1 VAVGIGSLAA
11 GNTKEIMMITE
22 QSTVE
27 RRSSPN
33 HNWPDM
39 EALRASVTEL
49 EEQARTRIVQRPV
62 VAVLAAVAAGYLV
75 ACLVARVGR

>member
-1 VAVGIGSLAA
+1 
-11 GNTKEIMMITE
+11 MITE

-27 RRSSPN
+27 RRPSPN
-33 HNWPDM
+33 YTWPDM
-39 EALRASVTEL
+39 EALRASVTEF

-75 ACLVARVGR
+75 ARLVARVGR